1 MSTPAPAWSLT
12 DAKARF
18 SELVGTAEREGPQA
32 IMRRGQPTVVV
43 VAMDEWERRTQR
55 HGSLADFFAASPLR
69 NSGLQIERS
78 DEAARDIAL

>member
-18 SELVGTAEREGPQA
+18 SELVGTAEREGPQT

-43 VAMDEWERRTQR
+43 VAMDE
-55 HGSLADFFAASPLR
+55 
-69 NSGLQIERS
+69 
-78 DEAARDIAL
+78 